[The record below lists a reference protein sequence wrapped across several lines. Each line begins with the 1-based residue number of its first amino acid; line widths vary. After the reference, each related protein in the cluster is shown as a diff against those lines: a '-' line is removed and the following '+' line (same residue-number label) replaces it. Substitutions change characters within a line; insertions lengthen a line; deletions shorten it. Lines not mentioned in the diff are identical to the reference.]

1 MGGTGV
7 HWECRNGRPAA
18 ACAICKGTT
27 LPGALKYRSWK
38 ESTGAS
44 GPTELYRHLVSR
56 SQTAI
61 LFQLRSWNKMAVW
74 LRETNRHLRSVT
86 GAVPSLCSAFLCLPC
101 RERVPTAS
109 RQKEGFEQSRKKI
122 LLKLHRDPPTP
133 EIHQRLPKTDGYA
146 QKDVFATQKALNSV
160 QLLSLNPLIS

>member
-1 MGGTGV
+1 MLLIFVVCGFRSLRNTSELVLHGGTGV
-7 HWECRNGRPAA
+7 HWECRNGRPAV
-18 ACAICKGTT
+18 ACAICQGTI
-27 LPGALKYRSWK
+27 LPGALKYRLWK

-44 GPTELYRHLVSR
+44 GPPELY
-56 SQTAI
+56 
-61 LFQLRSWNKMAVW
+61 
-74 LRETNRHLRSVT
+74 RHLRSVT

-133 EIHQRLPKTDGYA
+133 AIHQRLPKTDGYA